1 MFDGVFIMS
10 NECCLYFE
18 ETVTQWSAGLWQL
31 EMPRFHLILLV
42 WYFIDWV
49 LFTIF
54 TTTQEY
60 HIGRRIEEITIKITV
75 VTVQRQT
82 LCLFDE
88 VRKVLSLQ
96 IRH

>member
-1 MFDGVFIMS
+1 MS
-10 NECCLYFE
+10 LCRCVYYVL
-18 ETVTQWSAGLWQL
+18 
-31 EMPRFHLILLV
+31 RFCVALLV
-42 WYFIDWV
+42 WWG

-54 TTTQEY
+54 TTAQEY
-60 HIGRRIEEITIKITV
+60 HIGRRIVEITIKITV

-88 VRKVLSLQ
+88 VREVLSLQ